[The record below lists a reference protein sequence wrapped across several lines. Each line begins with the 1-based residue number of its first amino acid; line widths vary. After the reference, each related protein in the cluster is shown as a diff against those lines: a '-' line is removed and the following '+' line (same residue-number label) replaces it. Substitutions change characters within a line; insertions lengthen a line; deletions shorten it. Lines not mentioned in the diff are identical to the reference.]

1 MNQSKD
7 RDNNTTKRK
16 KIDEKQAIIDK
27 NASLQKCK
35 KIIVDSALKP
45 IDLKTNLIQI

>member
-27 NASLQKCK
+27 KCYRNQGGYTLL
-35 KIIVDSALKP
+35 AEM
-45 IDLKTNLIQI
+45 